1 MLGRLLLL
9 KSKVGEQLVEAV
21 GSHHTTGSS
30 PSDLTCVLHVAN
42 NLSKQLGYG
51 YLQEE
56 PQVWSADVLGQLD
69 LIQDTASALVEK
81 IGKDISERITELV
94 DHCTVP
100 PPQ

>member
-1 MLGRLLLL
+1 MCPAL
-9 KSKVGEQLVEAV
+9 A
-21 GSHHTTGSS
+21 
-30 PSDLTCVLHVAN
+30 D

-69 LIQDTASALVEK
+69 LMQDTASALVAK
-81 IGKDISERITELV
+81 IGKDISEQITELV
-94 DHCTVP
+94 DHCTAP